1 MPRNITRRMR
11 IHPTIN
17 ISKYLLH
24 VPRFVGHDQVVGHDV
39 LVGKGDRV
47 VRWGLSVDLENHL
60 SLKSAEHPLAQQSAL
75 HSIIPS
81 DQVAAVINALVFGV
95 IELLGEGGG
104 VVGVWLVLG
113 DSFLRGFGKLA
124 HFLLDLFGDLLG
136 FFGFFD

>member
-1 MPRNITRRMR
+1 MYKRQ

-17 ISKYLLH
+17 IAKYLLH

-47 VRWGLSVDLENHL
+47 VWWRLSVDLEDHL
-60 SLKSAEHPLAQQSAL
+60 SLKSAEHPFAQQSAL
-75 HSIIPS
+75 DSIIPS
-81 DQVAAVINALVFGV
+81 DQVAAVINALVFRV
-95 IELLGEGGG
+95 IELLGEGRG

-113 DSFLRGFGKLA
+113 ASFLRGFAKLA
-124 HFLLDLFGDLLG
+124 HFLLDLFCDLLG